1 MKQISTSAAKSRG
14 KSGVLSVDR
23 RVSFWIFIAAAVIA
37 VVLRTYQLYAD
48 INHETGYYINGSIFL
63 NYTTIFIA
71 AAIIAI
77 AVVIHLGSSKDKV
90 IKSCILLNPMRLKYQ
105 KLTKKVSSKA
115 ALMALI
121 MSALTMC
128 EFGINAYS
136 AVTYKDW
143 SIVGICI
150 MVFQFVAA
158 ITLISVAAG
167 ILNGGGITPPHCFFL
182 ASIPVWKTLEVCNM
196 AMTDVT
202 VSAFSIKIYDM
213 FTDMASAVFFL
224 LTIRFF
230 LGLEKKR
237 TRYDMC
243 VWGYAVAIIAAA
255 STIPRFAMYYLL
267 PFDGRTFLITPS
279 ISDIGLILLPPALVH
294 VFWSKYEYRVM
305 PKLNAFGRRRWV
317 SKNLTDSG
325 SGMKSI

>member
-1 MKQISTSAAKSRG
+1 MKQNTVSAAKSRG
-14 KSGVLSVDR
+14 KSGVLSIER
-23 RVSFWIFIAAAVIA
+23 RVSFWIFLVAAVVA
-37 VVLRTYQLYAD
+37 TVLRTYQLYVD
-48 INHETGYYINGSIFL
+48 IDHSTGYYVNGSIFL

-71 AAIIAI
+71 AAIIGI
-77 AVVIHLGSSKDKV
+77 AVIVNLGSSRDKV

-115 ALMALI
+115 ALMSLI

-136 AVTYKDW
+136 AVTYKEW
-143 SIVGICI
+143 SVVGICI
-150 MVFQFVAA
+150 MVFEFIAA

-167 ILNGGGITPPHCFFL
+167 ILNGTGISRPHCFFL
-182 ASIPVWKTLEVCNM
+182 SSIPIWKTLEVCNM

-202 VSAFSIKIYDM
+202 VSAYSIKIYEM
-213 FTDMASAVFFL
+213 FTDMAAAVFFL

-243 VWGYAVAIIAAA
+243 VWGYAAAIIAAA

-267 PFDGRTFLITPS
+267 PFDGRAFLVTPS
-279 ISDIGLILLPPALVH
+279 ISDLGLVLLPPALVH
-294 VFWSKYEYRVM
+294 VFWSKYEYRIM

-317 SKNLTDSG
+317 TKNVTDSG